1 MKPFSSSIRMQISFT
16 KTKDVITPSLRA
28 KLAKAKNPQKALEAM
43 GLAVVS
49 LTQRAF
55 TQSSLRPSP
64 WAALKPATLKAKQR
78 KGYGSKPL
86 RNSGTLAQSPR
97 VIKATSKTVTVG
109 SDRRVG
115 SHSLAAIH
123 QLGSTDGRIPAR
135 PFFPFDDKGKPTAKA
150 SRNIIAA
157 AKASLKLEE
166 R

>member
-1 MKPFSSSIRMQISFT
+1 MQIRLSQT
-16 KTKDVITPSLRA
+16 NNLITPSLRA
-28 KLAKAKNPQKALEAM
+28 KMAKARNPQKALEAM

-55 TQSSLRPSP
+55 TQSSLRPSA
-64 WAALKPATLKAKQR
+64 WAALKPATIKAKQR

-86 RNSGTLAQSPR
+86 RNSGALAQSPR
-97 VIKATSKTVTVG
+97 VIKATAKIVTVG

-123 QLGSTDGRIPAR
+123 QLGSTNGKIPAR
-135 PFFPFDDKGKPTAKA
+135 PFFPFDDDGKPTVRAR
-150 SRNIIAA
+150 RNILAA
-157 AKASLKLEE
+157 AEAALRLEQ